1 MEHIRGPLLTFE
13 KQKASRANAAMFPHW
28 LEIIFMQKYT
38 TTYNRGKVSTP
49 SAAFAGSYQLEGQS
63 GNYFL
68 NAASGLLV
76 KVCERKEHTPLR
88 PRLYLMHRT
97 SEGGFRYLTGLY
109 PLSEPDTY
117 RAELNGLY
125 YLVTVTPEALNIRG
139 L

>member
-1 MEHIRGPLLTFE
+1 
-13 KQKASRANAAMFPHW
+13 MFPHW

-49 SAAFAGSYQLEGQS
+49 AAAFAGSYQLEGQS

-97 SEGGFRYLTGLY
+97 AEGRFQYLTGLY
-109 PLSEPDTY
+109 PLAEDDTY

-125 YLVTVTPEALNIRG
+125 YLVKIAPDALIIRG